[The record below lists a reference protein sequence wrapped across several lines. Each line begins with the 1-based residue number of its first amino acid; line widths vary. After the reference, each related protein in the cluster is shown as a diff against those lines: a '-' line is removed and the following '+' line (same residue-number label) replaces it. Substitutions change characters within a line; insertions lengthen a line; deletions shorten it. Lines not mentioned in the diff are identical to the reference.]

1 MTASWTWWLC
11 FRADGFQSAQGSVEH
26 SVFSTRSLTV
36 DVVIQTAILSY
47 VLVFVDYR
55 TPVPLHQTLWSIRFV
70 SRDSKLCD
78 VSDVGLATPNL
89 TSGPGAEWIFK
100 GPPGLLSPPTHSSQR
115 TRVREKHRS
124 GRKDGKKGAPE
135 EDKSQTAGWRLVWHE
150 RQNYLSQRWRHLQC
164 RRHGAALRQGAASLR
179 GVKGQ
184 APSLKMR
191 SSSPRHS
198 LRAPSGVF
206 W

>member
-89 TSGPGAEWIFK
+89 TSGPGAEWIFMWES
-100 GPPGLLSPPTHSSQR
+100 GLKAMGGGRGELDVNLSC
-115 TRVREKHRS
+115 
-124 GRKDGKKGAPE
+124 
-135 EDKSQTAGWRLVWHE
+135 W
-150 RQNYLSQRWRHLQC
+150 
-164 RRHGAALRQGAASLR
+164 
-179 GVKGQ
+179 
-184 APSLKMR
+184 LKMCGEIPGR
-191 SSSPRHS
+191 WLARCVYNC
-198 LRAPSGVF
+198 RPSNKF
-206 W
+206 IMDICSDCLYLNHNLYCQCYFLYHT